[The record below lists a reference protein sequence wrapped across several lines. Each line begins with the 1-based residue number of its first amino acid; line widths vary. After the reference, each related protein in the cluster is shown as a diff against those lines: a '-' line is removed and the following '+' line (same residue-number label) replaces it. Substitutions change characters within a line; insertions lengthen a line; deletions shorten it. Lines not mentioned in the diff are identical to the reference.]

1 MINILASVRLHKKH
15 PKSQTQNFWGALCID
30 TGILKDG

>member
-1 MINILASVRLHKKH
+1 MINIASGYLHKKH

-30 TGILKDG
+30 TVILNDG